1 MNRNADKLT
10 WKQFLSYHANIAP
23 VRVLFN
29 CPEIERRAMLAQR
42 RIRAEVYADNH
53 PERQGRA
60 VFWPIMPSRLVFCT
74 TCEGLDTSPML
85 Y

>member
-1 MNRNADKLT
+1 MNRNPERMS
-10 WKQFLSYHANIAP
+10 WRQFLCAAVNFAP

-42 RIRAEVYADNH
+42 RVRAEVYADNH

-60 VFWPIMPSRLVFCT
+60 LFQSAMPSRLVFNA
-74 TCEGLDTSPML
+74 CEGVDTLPML

>member
-1 MNRNADKLT
+1 MNRNADTLT
-10 WKQFLSYHANIAP
+10 WKQFLCYHANLAP

-42 RIRAEVYADNH
+42 RVRAEVYADNH

-60 VFWPIMPSRLVFCT
+60 SFWAPAPSRLVFNA
-74 TCEGLDTSPML
+74 CEGVDTLPML